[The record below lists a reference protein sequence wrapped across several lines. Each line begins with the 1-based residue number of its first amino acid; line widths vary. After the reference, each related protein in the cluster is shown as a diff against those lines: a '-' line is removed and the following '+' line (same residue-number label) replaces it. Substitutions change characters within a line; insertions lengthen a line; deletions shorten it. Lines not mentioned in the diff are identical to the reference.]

1 VSFRP
6 PSVAVAAEAAWL
18 VGARTG
24 RATSSISSNPVQTGS
39 DTVVPTPAPVWVAV
53 NIEGPQTVAPGEA
66 VKLRVTVTNVSGE
79 PAQGLRLE
87 VRNAAEG
94 GLVGQAAYKLPAIAP
109 GAEATV
115 EVAGVIVARPGE
127 RLQTRL
133 VVTGGNLESE
143 AVGSFT
149 PLVRQDV
156 ADSWEPGPGAGLS

>member
-1 VSFRP
+1 MSRRKGCGWRCATQP
-6 PSVAVAAEAAWL
+6 RAVF
-18 VGARTG
+18 
-24 RATSSISSNPVQTGS
+24 
-39 DTVVPTPAPVWVAV
+39 
-53 NIEGPQTVAPGEA
+53 
-66 VKLRVTVTNVSGE
+66 
-79 PAQGLRLE
+79 
-87 VRNAAEG
+87 
-94 GLVGQAAYKLPAIAP
+94 GQAAYKLPAIAP